1 MLKRS
6 ANFFAK
12 TMERYM
18 PDPFIFAALLT
29 MIVYAMSLIF
39 TDVAPVPL
47 VDMWADGL
55 WSLLKFTMQVG
66 ITLVFSGAVIRTKPV
81 EGALRSASRLATT
94 PTKAY
99 FITALLGGL
108 GSLFSWAAGLFVG
121 AFVAKEMAKNVKDC
135 HYPLLVASG
144 YAGFMIWHMGYSS
157 SIGLVVAT
165 PGHFLENLSGVIPTS
180 ETIFAPFNII
190 TALFLLVTVP
200 WIMSRLAPDYG
211 DIREVDPTLIDGRS
225 IDGESVDPY
234 IINEHSTEDV
244 AGTGLSNKLKVKAA
258 AMVGA
263 FSGES
268 VDRREWT
275 PSDGLEHARII
286 CLILGLGGLVYI
298 VRYYLGGGGLNLDSM
313 NMSLMVLA
321 LILSRTPKEFIHNC
335 VESGK
340 SLGPIVMQFP
350 LYGGIMGM
358 MVKSGLAVVIAGWF
372 VAMSTQATL
381 PFWSFISG
389 GLINFFVPSGGSQW
403 AVQGPIML
411 EAANQM
417 NADMARVAMA
427 VAWGDQWTNMIQPFW
442 ALPLLAIAG
451 MKAKDIMG
459 YCVIALIWGGIVMG
473 LAITY
478 FP

>member
-1 MLKRS
+1 MLKKT

-29 MIVYAMSLIF
+29 MLVYAMALIF
-39 TDVAPVPL
+39 TQTAPVPL
-47 VDMWADGL
+47 VDMWANGL
-55 WSLLKFTMQVG
+55 WSLLKFTMQVS

-81 EGALRSASRLATT
+81 EAALRSASRLATT

-99 FITALLGGL
+99 FLTALLSGI

-121 AFVAKEMAKNVKDC
+121 AFVAKEMAKNIRGC

-157 SIGLVVAT
+157 SVGLVVAT
-165 PGHFLENLSGVIPTS
+165 PGHFLEQLCGIIPTS
-180 ETIFAPFNII
+180 QTIFAPFNII
-190 TALFLLVTVP
+190 TALFLLVTIP
-200 WIMSRLAPDYG
+200 WIMSRLAPDHE
-211 DIREVDPTLIDGRS
+211 DIQEVDPTIINGYS
-225 IDGESVDPY
+225 IDGESVDPSL
-234 IINEHSTEDV
+234 INEHSTEDIAEGKQPAKLQAKNAAPAGV
-244 AGTGLSNKLKVKAA
+244 AVEKW
-258 AMVGA
+258 
-263 FSGES
+263 
-268 VDRREWT
+268 EWT
-275 PSDGLEHARII
+275 PSDWLEHARII
-286 CLILGLGGLVYI
+286 CLALGIGGLIYI
-298 VRYYLGGGGLNLDSM
+298 VRYYLGGGGLNMNSM

-321 LILSRTPKEFIHNC
+321 LLLSRTPKEFIHNC

-372 VAMSTQATL
+372 VAMSTETTL
-381 PFWSFISG
+381 PFWSFVSG

-411 EAANQM
+411 EAAKQM
-417 NADMARVAMA
+417 GVDMARVAMA

-459 YCVIALIWGGIVMG
+459 YCVMALIWGGIVFG
-473 LAITY
+473 LAIT
-478 FP
+478 FMP